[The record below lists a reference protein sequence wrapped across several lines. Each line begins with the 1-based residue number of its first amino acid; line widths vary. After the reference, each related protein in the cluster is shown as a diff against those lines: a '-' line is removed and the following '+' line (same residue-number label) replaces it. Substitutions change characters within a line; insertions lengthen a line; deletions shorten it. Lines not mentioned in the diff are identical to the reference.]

1 SCSTS
6 SSGMACGSGSLYAL
20 DLAGRVFSISSSS
33 SEWQPVSSGQSKL
46 RHFKRLAPASWC
58 LWAIGND
65 QQLFLMVLSSD
76 MKIRY
81 QESVV
86 EHERYS
92 PIGGFSGAKLLNNDP
107 PHFALQVRQSA
118 YYKPVSLRSVRP
130 PSSRWTWEDD
140 WHLEE
145 AGPATDKLGWQYALD
160 FNKAFAPEKRIAFVR
175 KRRWLRHRYFSA
187 TDRWLL
193 IPAPSSQFPTDDPFR
208 EVSVGGQWMPH
219 QNDGYLAL
227 WAVTV
232 KGQLVY
238 RTGVDR
244 LCPEGL
250 SWWLVSP
257 PSNTEQVTGVSV
269 GPLGSVLTVT
279 DTGGVYV
286 RTGITWQCVTGADWM
301 CVQPPKN
308 LSTRERILQVSHGVR
323 SMWAVTNTGRIW
335 FRRGVN
341 FSSDQSALQAG
352 HSWVEMIGLFRQVS
366 VSPTDQ
372 VWGIDLVSNQLL
384 YRTGIESRKELL
396 VGKTWERLCLPIGYP
411 DCVRRYLRRMSEAVI
426 AATAS
431 TSSMSAANL
440 ESSSSGAVLSLSAS
454 AAAASGSGAFAASS
468 AADSVE
474 LGVAAEEADEKG
486 QHEEEE
492 AGEESAESDEAR
504 LSRQMTGFIQFVDPP
519 PLPMMPA
526 SLAAATVVGGGV
538 EKCAAYEAPLL
549 LAVMDLSAS
558 ALPLLGGAISTLWHP
573 ARRRGGGC
581 SCDSQ
586 LDLSA
591 LESAVLYQLVQ
602 RDNREYKSP
611 RFAHFGS
618 VAKEESGLWKAEKV
632 THWHH
637 ETGRGCEA
645 QLALVASAGGAK
657 AELVLTPATRRRQQ
671 QQQTGGGKSAAQRA
685 ERRILLESVTCVAQL
700 SNRPACL
707 AVYTENCY
715 HALQVTCATDR
726 DCADWLAALRLLIRS
741 QNSRRHLLHDA
752 QRRRQEQQQRRQRSV
767 SLSSQQLPSIRIGAC
782 LLVLTVR
789 GDVLVSDD
797 CDDSDTQIG
806 EEVDDNIIDNSDV
819 SVSRRHWRRVGGH
832 FMQLCGSRSVLWAL
846 TGDGRPF
853 VYAPES
859 GESNEI
865 VDRHVC
871 CAYEY
876 QHWRPL
882 SGYTDRGFLHHSP
895 PNEQAAAAAVAGNAA
910 SWSDALPKEALIG
923 AGCEANWVWETDWA
937 VRISAEDT
945 DEHGWQYAKEL
956 KGPYS
961 KTKRWNTG
969 LRRRKWSRTYVVLDA
984 GPWLAVPGTVALKQV
999 SLAPDSSVA
1008 YAVAY
1013 NGQLLHRAGFD
1024 ADSNP
1029 AGDRWSLI
1037 ACEVPLISCS
1047 AGSGWRLYAIGADG
1061 RCYSRLGLS
1070 ADQPLGC
1077 SWSIV
1082 GLPDDGAKLTQ
1093 VSADGRELWAVDE
1106 SGCLYRRRNVQPRD
1120 FPDGTDWELVCRG
1133 VASVNVGA
1141 GRVCAVLL
1149 EARDLAL
1156 RSGMCSQ
1163 ESPCGTGWN
1172 RGLAGLCQSA
1182 CVRGMAARR

>member
-1 SCSTS
+1 
-6 SSGMACGSGSLYAL
+6 MACGSGSLYAL

-118 YYKPVSLRSVRP
+118 FYKPVSLRSVRP

-160 FNKAFAPEKRIAFVR
+160 FNKAFAPERRIAFVR

-279 DTGGVYV
+279 DAGGVYV
-286 RTGITWQCVTGADWM
+286 RTGITWQCVTGADW
-301 CVQPPKN
+301 
-308 LSTRERILQVSHGVR
+308 VSHGVR

-352 HSWVEMIGLFRQVS
+352 YSWVEMIGLFRQVS

-396 VGKTWERLCLPIGYP
+396 
-411 DCVRRYLRRMSEAVI
+411 
-426 AATAS
+426 
-431 TSSMSAANL
+431 
-440 ESSSSGAVLSLSAS
+440 SSSSGAAPSLSAS

-519 PLPMMPA
+519 PLPMIPA

-618 VAKEESGLWKAEKV
+618 VAREESGLWKAEKV

-657 AELVLTPATRRRQQ
+657 AELVLTPAMRRRQQ

-685 ERRILLESVTCVAQL
+685 ERRIPLESVTCVAQL

-715 HALQVTCATDR
+715 HAL
-726 DCADWLAALRLLIRS
+726 
-741 QNSRRHLLHDA
+741 
-752 QRRRQEQQQRRQRSV
+752 
-767 SLSSQQLPSIRIGAC
+767 
-782 LLVLTVR
+782 
-789 GDVLVSDD
+789 
-797 CDDSDTQIG
+797 
-806 EEVDDNIIDNSDV
+806 
-819 SVSRRHWRRVGGH
+819 
-832 FMQLCGSRSVLWAL
+832 
-846 TGDGRPF
+846 
-853 VYAPES
+853 
-859 GESNEI
+859 
-865 VDRHVC
+865 
-871 CAYEY
+871 
-876 QHWRPL
+876 
-882 SGYTDRGFLHHSP
+882 
-895 PNEQAAAAAVAGNAA
+895 
-910 SWSDALPKEALIG
+910 
-923 AGCEANWVWETDWA
+923 
-937 VRISAEDT
+937 
-945 DEHGWQYAKEL
+945 
-956 KGPYS
+956 
-961 KTKRWNTG
+961 
-969 LRRRKWSRTYVVLDA
+969 
-984 GPWLAVPGTVALKQV
+984 
-999 SLAPDSSVA
+999 
-1008 YAVAY
+1008 
-1013 NGQLLHRAGFD
+1013 
-1024 ADSNP
+1024 
-1029 AGDRWSLI
+1029 
-1037 ACEVPLISCS
+1037 
-1047 AGSGWRLYAIGADG
+1047 
-1061 RCYSRLGLS
+1061 
-1070 ADQPLGC
+1070 
-1077 SWSIV
+1077 
-1082 GLPDDGAKLTQ
+1082 
-1093 VSADGRELWAVDE
+1093 
-1106 SGCLYRRRNVQPRD
+1106 
-1120 FPDGTDWELVCRG
+1120 
-1133 VASVNVGA
+1133 
-1141 GRVCAVLL
+1141 
-1149 EARDLAL
+1149 
-1156 RSGMCSQ
+1156 
-1163 ESPCGTGWN
+1163 
-1172 RGLAGLCQSA
+1172 
-1182 CVRGMAARR
+1182 